1 MSSPFGLLNKIDSFC
16 VSRVKTIVVFVNGYH
31 WFLVTGGR
39 VWGEVGLDFSFSSGI
54 TFLPRA
60 AVSPL
65 SRGCRLCKDS
75 GRLERDLIPTN
86 SKSPGLYVA
95 RATCPFSADTK
106 IRC

>member
-1 MSSPFGLLNKIDSFC
+1 M
-16 VSRVKTIVVFVNGYH
+16 
-31 WFLVTGGR
+31 
-39 VWGEVGLDFSFSSGI
+39 GLDFSFSSGI

-95 RATCPFSADTK
+95 RATCPLSADTK
-106 IRC
+106 INAEIGADVVVGGGPVRGVEG